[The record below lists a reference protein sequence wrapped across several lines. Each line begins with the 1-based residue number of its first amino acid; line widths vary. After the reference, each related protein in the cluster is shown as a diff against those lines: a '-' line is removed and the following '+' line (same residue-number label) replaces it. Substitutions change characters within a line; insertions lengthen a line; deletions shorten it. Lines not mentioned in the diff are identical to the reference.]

1 MSTHATTV
9 AQQLADLEA
18 VLARSRTH
26 ERTRPMSDEEIN
38 HERLLEHQAEERK
51 YERSRMSDWE
61 ARRIAC

>member
-18 VLARSRTH
+18 TLARSTH

-38 HERLLEHQAEERK
+38 HERLLEHHAEERK
-51 YERSRMSDWE
+51 YERSRMSDWT
-61 ARRIAC
+61 ARRVA